1 MTLMK
6 PKISNVQDSPAR
18 TRGNVRSKERNRP
31 MYVAP
36 DVIAIGLACN
46 SILGIKPF
54 CMNAIDSEGIAHR
67 CDPVDEIDE
76 T

>member
-1 MTLMK
+1 
-6 PKISNVQDSPAR
+6 
-18 TRGNVRSKERNRP
+18 